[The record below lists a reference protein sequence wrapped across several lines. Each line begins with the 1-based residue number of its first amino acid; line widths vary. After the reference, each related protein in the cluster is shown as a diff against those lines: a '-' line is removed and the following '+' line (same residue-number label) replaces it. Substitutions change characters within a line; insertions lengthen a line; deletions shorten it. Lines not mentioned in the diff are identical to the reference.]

1 MTRPTANAAAARPYS
16 PIPGGNGLIII
27 DPPLTELCD
36 TVDCRYT
43 LIVLA
48 AKRARE
54 LVNGSEPFVAAK
66 DPSKTVSIA
75 LKEINDGYVSY
86 VREEGSE
93 F

>member
-1 MTRPTANAAAARPYS
+1 MF
-16 PIPGGNGLIII
+16 I
-27 DPPLTELCD
+27 DPAIKELCYK
-36 TVDCRYT
+36 VECRYT